1 MLIMAQSTTDEG
13 RSNVQPTDR
22 TRLRWRARR
31 GLLENDLFIERFFSR
46 HGDALTDAQVQGLSE
61 LLELSDYE
69 LLDVLMSRKS
79 LEAAFAAAGVTSCS
93 DAARLVLAQLQQSA
107 DRAGL
112 NDEG

>member
-69 LLDVLMSRKS
+69 LLDVLMSRKP

-93 DAARLVLAQLQQSA
+93 DAARLVLAQLQQLA

-112 NDEG
+112 NDDG